1 MAIITGD
8 MIVPGGKGPEDH
20 QKEIK
25 FGKSYRDVTDKLGA
39 PRVGSQSAN
48 ASLSRSRSRSY
59 DYTGM
64 DKAHEISQQAAAG
77 QGAMYDAAMKDPL
90 SIPGLTSRIGA
101 MQRYVNAY
109 KSGQDL
115 PDQVVLP
122 AVRLASESDSFSRSA
137 GRAQSYVRDK
147 MGEGVTEVSPL
158 KDPPPKPGQESA
170 KGAKDGLP
178 SSKGG
183 DGGGAGEEEMR
194 RDPPPPP
201 IGDGGPP
208 PLPGGGDGGDGLGGF
223 RRQLPIRPPA
233 DDLPG
238 GDPGMGEGEPVP
250 RPKIREE
257 LRGGMKTYSNAD
269 MVDDPQ
275 LVLRRIQEEM
285 GLV

>member
-8 MIVPGGKGPEDH
+8 MIVPGGDGAD

-25 FGKSYRDVTDKLGA
+25 FGKSYRDKADRLGA
-39 PRVGSQSAN
+39 PRVGSESAN

-77 QGAMYDAAMKDPL
+77 DGALYDAAMKDPM
-90 SIPGLTSRIGA
+90 SIPGLTERIGQ

-122 AVRLASESDSFSRSA
+122 ARRLASESDSFSRSA

-147 MGEGVTEVSPL
+147 LGESVVEVSPL
-158 KDPPPKPGQESA
+158 KDPPPKPGQGAA
-170 KGAKDGLP
+170 KSAKDGLP
-178 SSKGG
+178 SGKGG
-183 DGGGAGEEEMR
+183 KEEEEMKK
-194 RDPPPPP
+194 DPPPMR
-201 IGDGGPP
+201 DDFP
-208 PLPGGGDGGDGLGGF
+208 PLPGGNDGIGP
-223 RRQLPIRPPA
+223 RKMPMPPP
-233 DDLPG
+233 DDWPKD
-238 GDPGMGEGEPVP
+238 DPGMGEGEP
-250 RPKIREE
+250 KIRQEM
-257 LRGGMKTYSNAD
+257 RGGMKTYSNND
-269 MVDDPQ
+269 MVNDPQ

>member
-8 MIVPGGKGPEDH
+8 MIVPGGKDPD

-77 QGAMYDAAMKDPL
+77 QGAMYDAAMKDPM

-147 MGEGVTEVSPL
+147 LGEGVTEVSPL

-183 DGGGAGEEEMR
+183 EGGGEEEMR
-194 RDPPPPP
+194 RDPPPIP
-201 IGDGGPP
+201 PP
-208 PLPGGGDGGDGLGGF
+208 PLPGEGDGGKGGGI
-223 RRQLPIRPPA
+223 RKMPIPPPGYRE
-233 DDLPG
+233 DLPG
-238 GDPGMGEGEPVP
+238 GDPGMGEGEPMP
-250 RPKIREE
+250 RGKIREE